1 MRAGGA
7 EAREIKRV
15 APRQPVARFRD
26 ALVGKG
32 RAEAMKACAAH
43 GLRRKPLRQTESG
56 LSKPWM
62 SRANSFLFQA
72 EIPSPG
78 SINHKWLAAT
88 MPFRGAE
95 KADLNAR

>member
-1 MRAGGA
+1 
-7 EAREIKRV
+7 
-15 APRQPVARFRD
+15 
-26 ALVGKG
+26 
-32 RAEAMKACAAH
+32 
-43 GLRRKPLRQTESG
+43 
-56 LSKPWM
+56 M

-95 KADLNAR
+95 KADLSAR